1 MDISTIYTT
10 LTTRLKT
17 VTSLPTV
24 QEENNRTN
32 LKTSFSRAT
41 IIPARTNILTLGPN
55 GINQVRGIYQVD
67 LFILADSS
75 YVSGYALTDSI
86 LQKFIAGTTLSGIK
100 IDNAYTLPSQ
110 QTSIPNYHMFSV
122 AVEWSSYEER
132 GNII

>member
-1 MDISTIYTT
+1 MNISTIYTT

-17 VTSLPTV
+17 VSGLPTV

-41 IIPARTNILTLGPN
+41 IIPARTNILGLGPN
-55 GINQVRGIYQVD
+55 DLNQVRGIYQVD

-86 LQKFIAGTTLSGIK
+86 LQTFIAGTTVSGIK
-100 IDNAYTLPSQ
+100 NDNAYTLPSQ
-110 QTSIPNYHMFSV
+110 QTTIPNYHMFSV
-122 AVEWSSYEER
+122 SIEWSVYEER
-132 GNII
+132 GDIV